1 LTPDIQKYRIEFG
14 VFVVLLY
21 LVLLLFFQG
30 TGDEGDSIFHFL
42 YAKYAFTHPELYL
55 HHWAKPAFVLLAS
68 PFAQAGFIGV
78 KILNLCLSLASVLLV
93 YGVAKKLGYSFT
105 LLGAVFQA
113 FAPLAI
119 VVAMSGLTE
128 PLFACL
134 CIGSLFAY
142 LSGKKPLSM
151 LLLSFLP
158 FVRTEGVLFLGLI
171 GMLALCEREWKT
183 LLFLGI
189 GPAIYTLAGGLFL
202 GDFLWFFNRLPYSVE
217 TSHYG
222 HGRIFHYVD
231 QLFYV
236 VGLPY
241 YFFLVAGLLAGLSQ
255 FIQKKMNR
263 LEFWFIYA
271 GFLLFFSAHSL
282 FWYLGVFDS
291 MGLKR
296 VLVSVLPLSSL
307 IALNGFNWI
316 TGFWKGKKS
325 KHRFALIVGLTTA
338 IFPFIGSPSS
348 IQWQALELSPRQ
360 KEIKKMAIKLKPLL
374 SETCKI
380 SSAHPYLYFCL
391 NTDCFDNTKSFPL
404 TAQIEQGRRG
414 DLLVWDSDF
423 AVIENNIS
431 KEELI
436 KNPRLTI
443 VYQQKIFSDTKEFE
457 LIAFLLK

>member
-1 LTPDIQKYRIEFG
+1 
-14 VFVVLLY
+14 
-21 LVLLLFFQG
+21 
-30 TGDEGDSIFHFL
+30 
-42 YAKYAFTHPELYL
+42 
-55 HHWAKPAFVLLAS
+55 
-68 PFAQAGFIGV
+68 
-78 KILNLCLSLASVLLV
+78 
-93 YGVAKKLGYSFT
+93 
-105 LLGAVFQA
+105 
-113 FAPLAI
+113 
-119 VVAMSGLTE
+119 
-128 PLFACL
+128 
-134 CIGSLFAY
+134 
-142 LSGKKPLSM
+142 M

-222 HGRIFHYVD
+222 HGRIFYYVD

-241 YFFLVAGLLAGLSQ
+241 YFFLVAGLVAGFSQ
-255 FIQKKMNR
+255 FIQKKMSS

-271 GFLLFFSAHSL
+271 GFLLFFFAHSL

-307 IALNGFNWI
+307 IALNGHNWI

-348 IQWQALELSPRQ
+348 IQWQALEISPRQ
-360 KEIKKMAIKLKPLL
+360 KEIKKMAIHLKPLL

-404 TAQIEQGRRG
+404 TAQIEQGRSG
-414 DLLVWDSDF
+414 DLLVWDSHF
-423 AVIENNIS
+423 AVTENSIS